1 MFTSHTRPTAVSCW
15 ALLAAGLI
23 VTSANSSA
31 AQQTST
37 VSLGAAA
44 ATFPTTPFGA
54 IARAL
59 VEAIDR
65 GGGPSL
71 RALLDSAAAPA
82 MFLQWTPARYAAMLD
97 RLAAQSGGLEVTRVR
112 EVGAAIRVY
121 TRTKKDGRMVGLEL
135 IPSPDDP
142 ARLYLIGVHPMDANQ
157 ERFDPRAW
165 PHVKLSETALA
176 DTIRERV
183 QRAADADVFSGVVLV
198 AKDDRIIVHE
208 AFGNADAAKRIPN
221 TLDTRFHVASI
232 TKTFTGVAIAQLAE
246 AGRLAFDDTL
256 ARVLPEYPDR
266 EIARRVTI
274 RQLLTH
280 TSGIP
285 DIFASPKRDRNR
297 LPGPASELLP
307 VIAGRSLEF
316 EPGARFGYSNSNT
329 VILRAMIER
338 ATGQRYHDYL
348 RTNVY
353 ARAGMRDTEMDGDGH
368 VPRRAIGYA
377 RFSETDP
384 LHVDARRDNEW
395 FIGRSSALDPD
406 NYFSAADLFRFARAL
421 RTSRLLGAAMTDSVV
436 TGSVDV
442 GRSAPFDGKYGFG
455 IYDLQAW
462 GTRLRGHSGG
472 GEDSGIDADLQMLW
486 DRGYT
491 VIVLS
496 NYDTPAARMQ
506 SLGILELLASQ

>member
-1 MFTSHTRPTAVSCW
+1 MFKSRTRLTAVSCW
-15 ALLAAGLI
+15 VLLAAGLI
-23 VTSANSSA
+23 VTSATSSA
-31 AQQTST
+31 AQQTSA

-54 IARAL
+54 LARAL
-59 VEAIDR
+59 IEAIDR
-65 GGGPSL
+65 GGGPPL
-71 RALLDSAAAPA
+71 RALLDSTAAPA

-112 EVGAAIRVY
+112 QVGAAIRVH

-135 IPSPDDP
+135 IPSPDDA
-142 ARLYLIGVHPMDANQ
+142 ARVYLIGVHPMDTNQ

-165 PHVKLSETALA
+165 PHVKLSEAALA

-183 QRAADADVFSGVVLV
+183 GRAVDADVFSGVVLV

-208 AFGNADAAKRIPN
+208 AFGHADAAKRIVN
-221 TLDTRFHVASI
+221 TLDTRFHIGSI
-232 TKTFTGVAIAQLAE
+232 TKTFTGVAIAQLVE
-246 AGRLAFDDTL
+246 AGRLRLDDTL

-266 EIARRVTI
+266 DVARRVTI

-285 DIFASPKRDRNR
+285 DIFASPSLDRNR
-297 LPGPASELLP
+297 VPGPASDLLP
-307 VIAGRSLEF
+307 VIAGRPLEF
-316 EPGARFGYSNSNT
+316 EPGAHFGYSNSNT
-329 VILRAMIER
+329 VILRAVIER
-338 ATGQRYHDYL
+338 VTGQRYHDYL
-348 RTNVY
+348 RANVY
-353 ARAGMRDTEMDGDGH
+353 ARAGMRDTELDADGR

-377 RFSETDP
+377 RFTETDP
-384 LHVDARRDNEW
+384 LHVDRRRDNEW

-406 NYFSAADLFRFARAL
+406 NYLSAADLFRFAHAL
-421 RTSRLLGAAMTDSVV
+421 RTNRLLGGAMTDAVV

-442 GRSAPFDGKYGFG
+442 GQSAVFDGKYGFG
-455 IYDLQAW
+455 IYDLNAW

-472 GEDSGIDADLQMLW
+472 GEDSGIDADMEMLW

-496 NYDTPAARMQ
+496 NYDTPAARLQ
-506 SLGILELLASQ
+506 SLGILELLSGQ